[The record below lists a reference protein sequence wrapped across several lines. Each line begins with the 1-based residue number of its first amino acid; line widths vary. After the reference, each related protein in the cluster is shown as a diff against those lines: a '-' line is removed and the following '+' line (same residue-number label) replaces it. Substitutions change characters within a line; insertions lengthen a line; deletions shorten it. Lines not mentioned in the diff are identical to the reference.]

1 MICSSGGTIVFATG
15 NLFPRLPIKNS
26 SGCYVN
32 GTRNRRS
39 SMSVDAVPIRLRSS
53 HKRKRNIGCGVSPSS
68 PTTTTTTVVD
78 EQVAVRR
85 NLAMRRVLED
95 NGGDGSSVRDFSLF
109 TSKRGD
115 TLFTQSWTPVDSAK
129 NRSIPFYYLFCLL
142 LMIDSIVSLIL
153 WALSK

>member
-32 GTRNRRS
+32 GTRNRSHLPISVVVNRRS
-39 SMSVDAVPIRLRSS
+39 SMSVDAVPMRLRSS
-53 HKRKRNIGCGVSPSS
+53 QKRKRNIGCGVSPSS
-68 PTTTTTTVVD
+68 PTTTVVD

-129 NRSIPFYYLFCLL
+129 NRSIPFITCF
-142 LMIDSIVSLIL
+142 VSY
-153 WALSK
+153 